1 MRAKLSDRFPEFG
14 TDRPLNC
21 MGNLLNPSLKGVH
34 LKLVDKFEETKRQME
49 EMLVEDGAEMGTPM
63 EQEKDDDGGEPP
75 AKISATEMLKRKIR
89 NEEEKKG
96 GARMSD
102 VFSEPQ
108 SKFEKEWSCYELL
121 PDADSGV
128 DQLLWWKMHE
138 TQFPLLSHMARIV
151 FAVPAASSKSER
163 VFSVAGNTVTPK
175 RACLAPNK
183 VEHLVTIKT
192 NLRPLRQFG
201 SKI

>member
-1 MRAKLSDRFPEFG
+1 
-14 TDRPLNC
+14 

-63 EQEKDDDGGEPP
+63 EQEKDDDEPP

-151 FAVPAASSKSER
+151 FAFSSSELEVGESFQCR
-163 VFSVAGNTVTPK
+163 W
-175 RACLAPNK
+175 
-183 VEHLVTIKT
+183 EHCDSEEGLPGAKQGGALGH
-192 NLRPLRQFG
+192 N
-201 SKI
+201 